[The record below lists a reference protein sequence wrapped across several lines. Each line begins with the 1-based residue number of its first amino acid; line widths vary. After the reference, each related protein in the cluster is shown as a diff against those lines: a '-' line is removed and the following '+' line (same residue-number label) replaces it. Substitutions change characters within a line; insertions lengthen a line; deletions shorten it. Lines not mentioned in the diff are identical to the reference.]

1 MKKLGAILIC
11 ILLIAA
17 LTVPALAAETT
28 TFTVTPSKTR
38 AAIGEQITF
47 TVSVSGTSEC
57 NALGYIPVFDT
68 NCFKLVA
75 GGKVLM
81 NADANFD
88 NAEDY
93 IAGNTVLVSDYDM
106 TTGGSAVCFTNAL
119 VPSGNVGTFVLEV
132 ISEEKTTSS
141 VTVEAVAYYSDENG
155 TTELTTALV
164 PAAMTLNGTVEIVY
178 GDINGDDEPDTK
190 DANLIIS
197 YFFGNIE
204 LSDEQLAAADV
215 NGDGE
220 VDTKDANLIIS
231 YFFGNIEDFPVNS

>member
-68 NCFKLVA
+68 NCFKLVE
-75 GGKVLM
+75 GGEVLM
-81 NADANFD
+81 NANTNFD

-93 IAGNTVLVSDYDM
+93 IEGNTVLVSDYDL

-132 ISEEKTTSS
+132 ISEEGTTSS

-164 PAAMTLNGTVEIVY
+164 PASMTLNSAAGAGA
-178 GDINGDDEPDTK
+178 GDVDGDGWTDSL
-190 DANLIIS
+190 DAMLILQ
-197 YFFGNIE
+197 Y
-204 LSDEQLAAADV
+204 DAALIDDGDLDVAAGDV
-215 NGDGE
+215 NGDGWT
-220 VDTKDANLIIS
+220 DSLDAMLILQLDAGI
-231 YFFGNIEDFPVNS
+231 IESFD